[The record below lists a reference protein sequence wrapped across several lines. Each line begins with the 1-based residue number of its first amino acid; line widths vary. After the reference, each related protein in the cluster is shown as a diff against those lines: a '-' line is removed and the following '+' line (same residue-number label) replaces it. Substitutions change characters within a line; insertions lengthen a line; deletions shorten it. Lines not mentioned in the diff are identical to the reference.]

1 MAFTGQFTGNVGRD
15 PELKTTPNG
24 SMVANFSVAVRQR
37 KVNGEYPPAR
47 WVKVEV
53 WGKPA
58 EYVTDY
64 VRRGDTVMVYG
75 EVMQPELFTR
85 RDGSQGVA
93 EVLRANNVENFGRR
107 EDGGQRTQEQHQS
120 APAPAPAP
128 AARPNRIQQLTQRVA
143 PTVDHHAQELAQAT
157 GGQVVQ
163 GYSDIPF

>member
-24 SMVANFSVAVRQR
+24 SMVANFSIAVRQR

-64 VRRGDTVMVYG
+64 VRRGDTVVVYG
-75 EVMQPELFTR
+75 EVMTPEVFTR

-93 EVLRANNVENFGRR
+93 EVFRASNVENFGRR
-107 EDGGQRTQEQHQS
+107 EDGGQRPQGQQQ
-120 APAPAPAP
+120 AAPAPAP
-128 AARPNRIQQLTQRVA
+128 AAAPSPYAQASQRVA
-143 PTVDHHAQELAQAT
+143 PPVEHAAQQLAQAT
-157 GGQVVQ
+157 GGQVVDYQ
-163 GYSDIPF
+163 DDCPF